1 MKHCIEP
8 LAVLVDEPNDFA
20 EVTPNEVQLFEFL
33 GSSKAPAVMS
43 VLFYMPQLRV
53 PVQRMDHYPTLSAA
67 DGPENGTSTAKM
79 VKNAGGVPKTGTPPT
94 LSRKERQFL
103 LYLQEYEKIIGN
115 HSGALDCHRVQGTQI

>member
-1 MKHCIEP
+1 
-8 LAVLVDEPNDFA
+8 
-20 EVTPNEVQLFEFL
+20 
-33 GSSKAPAVMS
+33 MS

-67 DGPENGTSTAKM
+67 DGPNNGTSTAKM
-79 VKNAGGVPKTGTPPT
+79 VKNAADGPKNGTSTAKMVKNAADGPKNGTPTAKKAKNAGGVPKTGTPPT

-115 HSGALDCHRVQGTQI
+115 HSGAGDCHRVQGTQI